1 MTIRSMLYVCVCV
14 HVCVYV
20 LGQFLVERILTDGA
34 AVGLTLA
41 FVWNR
46 NPDKL
51 KGSVPDELIL
61 TDLSSFASRCS
72 KHTPEKNKPTR
83 TTQHHMFYVLPIHA
97 YDSVFYRPCDVI
109 VEVCHPQIVKE
120 FGILFLS
127 QSHFMVRL
135 HFMILFCSCSFIN
148 HKYVG
153 KGNKDIKPPA
163 SLKQTL

>member
-1 MTIRSMLYVCVCV
+1 MEC
-14 HVCVYV
+14 
-20 LGQFLVERILTDGA
+20 ILTDGA

-72 KHTPEKNKPTR
+72 KHTPEKNKPTC
-83 TTQHHMFYVLPIHA
+83 TTQHHIFYVLPIHA
-97 YDSVFYRPCDVI
+97 YDSVFYRACDVI

-127 QSHFMVRL
+127 QSHFMVRIC
-135 HFMILFCSCSFIN
+135 FMILFAVVLLLIIN
-148 HKYVG
+148 MSVKVIVILCQSQNVG
-153 KGNKDIKPPA
+153 MASKDIKPPA
-163 SLKQTL
+163 SLK